1 MKIIRTNNEDVAK
14 NWANGEAA
22 SNHGKNYLTDG
33 ESLWSYNALIGITT
47 KNGQKVLGEFT
58 AAGGQFLSMTTS
70 TKHVSPAR
78 RVACAVVAPETL
90 MDYIEI
96 GYILGL

>member
-14 NWANGEAA
+14 NWANGVAA

>member
-1 MKIIRTNNEDVAK
+1 MKIIRTNNSDVAK
-14 NWANGEAA
+14 NWANGIPS

-58 AAGGQFLSMTTS
+58 AAGRSVPIND
-70 TKHVSPAR
+70 HVNQAR
-78 RVACAVVAPETL
+78 
-90 MDYIEI
+90 
-96 GYILGL
+96 

>member
-1 MKIIRTNNEDVAK
+1 MNIIRTNNSDVAK
-14 NWANGEAA
+14 NWANGIPS

-96 GYILGL
+96 GFILGL

>member
-1 MKIIRTNNEDVAK
+1 MKIIRTNNSDVAK
-14 NWANGEAA
+14 NWANGIPS

-47 KNGQKVLGEFT
+47 KNGQKVLGDFT
-58 AAGGQFLSMTTS
+58 ASGGQFLSMTTS

-78 RVACAVVAPETL
+78 RVACAVVAPQDL
-90 MDYIEI
+90 MNYIEI

>member
-1 MKIIRTNNEDVAK
+1 MKIITTTNENVALNSTK
-14 NWANGEAA
+14 GIPS
-22 SNHGKNYLTDG
+22 SNQGKNYLTDG

-47 KNGQKVLGEFT
+47 ENGQKVLGDFT
-58 AAGGQFLSMTTS
+58 ASGGQFLSMTTS

>member
-1 MKIIRTNNEDVAK
+1 MKIIRTNNSDVAK
-14 NWANGEAA
+14 NWANGVAA

-47 KNGQKVLGEFT
+47 KNGQKVLGDFT